1 MELAFKDYSQ
11 LILSSQDNGLIVDP
25 YVGANMCLT
34 REMLQATQ
42 QQYEMMNNMMQMFSD
57 MQNGA
62 IEAEDEGYKPKK
74 PQVNEWW
81 KKK

>member
-1 MELAFKDYSQ
+1 
-11 LILSSQDNGLIVDP
+11 
-25 YVGANMCLT
+25 
-34 REMLQATQ
+34 
-42 QQYEMMNNMMQMFSD
+42 MMNNMMQMFSD